1 MMLYLL
7 LIIVSLLGVFAVV
20 FAGSREKSGYSW
32 VQFYARGKDAGFGL
46 KEIELLR
53 QVARKADLEDPA
65 SLFWSV
71 NQLDQCMAALLRK
84 ARLTGVE
91 QSKETQDFLAKLYA
105 YRKKIELDQPRYKK
119 GITSSRSISELQQIR
134 LLVAGVG
141 VYESKV
147 LTNTATGL
155 TIIRPL
161 GLNQTSAFGWKGRR
175 VAVYFYRKD
184 DAGYVFDSTVFGEVP
199 LRIGSGLQIA
209 HSDSLFRTQKRR
221 SVRTKTQISAYLY
234 IMKGEEPPEKIEIE
248 PGLRCIIEDLSD
260 TGYSVTIGGR
270 APAGLRLK
278 AQFMLEGELIA
289 MSGIVRS
296 SDYSEETNR
305 SLLHIE
311 ADPLTLATRNR
322 ILAQVFGVNA
332 SDDPGAEFFR
342 FDEEDLSYDAA
353 GEHSHGLETGAEEGA
368 ADTHEESKIDEK
380 DPSAGRGGPVEDA
393 GGNS

>member
-105 YRKKIELDQPRYKK
+105 YRKKIEFDQPRYKK
-119 GITSSRSISELQQIR
+119 GITSSRNISELQPIR

-147 LTNTATGL
+147 LTNTASGL

-270 APAGLRLK
+270 APAGVRLK
-278 AQFMLEGELIA
+278 AQFMLDGELIA

-322 ILAQVFGVNA
+322 IFAQVFGVNA

-342 FDEEDLSYDAA
+342 FDEEDLSYDAV
-353 GEHSHGLETGAEEGA
+353 GEHSHGLETRAEEGE

-380 DPSAGRGGPVEDA
+380 DPSAGRSGPVEDV